1 MGLFFFALLVT
12 LPAYPRYKF
21 DRDVRSKI
29 LGAEHVHVINK
40 TYWGAITEPLTW
52 FSDYIGSAHAAFP
65 EGPLSPNTFR
75 HVVMRYEDAP
85 RVFAVKPNCEDRL
98 KDVSE
103 PDVKGVFRYT
113 GSNQKMTEADFQL
126 YCQKNWDSEKEAI
139 RQMYLKLFRKNKTQ

>member
-12 LPAYPRYKF
+12 LPSYPRYKF

-52 FSDYIGSAHAAFP
+52 FSNYIGSTHVAFP
-65 EGPLSPNTFR
+65 EGLLSGNTFR
-75 HVVMRYEDAP
+75 HVVMRYEEEP
-85 RVFAVKPNCEDRL
+85 RIFSVTPNCADRI

-103 PDVKGVFRYT
+103 PDSNGIFRYT
-113 GSNQKMTEADFQL
+113 EWNQAMTEADFQL
-126 YCQKNWDSEKEAI
+126 YCVKNWDREKESV
-139 RQMYLKLFRKNKTQ
+139 RQMYLKSFEENKVQ